1 MALMGSVRNPIFKPF
16 SLDFQRVIF
25 RGLPI
30 RQAYRWNAIQ
40 IILAVRRLKSR
51 LIRDAPKAAAAF
63 ILLAAVKPLGLGVD
77 NQCVANG
84 WNIGIMIL
92 PPTLPISAL
101 SVSLIAQ
108 IHEHKGALRAM
119 NNLSPARLL
128 ALRQVATME
137 SVAAGVRLGSVVLS
151 DGEVRH
157 VLGMLKYRMGAQE
170 ALNSAAEPIAA
181 LEAET
186 DTDAELLDMLGQAEL
201 ATGIDDFSAEP
212 LADNEIEALLVSQA
226 GQVRVFNADEEQAA
240 GYYEALNCVLG
251 LVPSRKLTEEDL
263 HELHRTL
270 LKHSKKDVWHAGK
283 YKASANHRSF
293 NNPDTGARSQLP
305 GANPLE
311 APAKLRGLLEWL
323 QGEREHPTQ
332 HPLLTI
338 AAFIAGFHAIRP
350 YQDGNA
356 RMGLL
361 LTRLLLLQ
369 SGYSQVA
376 YASLEAQLERDR
388 DAFYTALDRT
398 LAGIHNPNP
407 HWEPWTAFFLS
418 SLVDH
423 ARRLFSRLERDKEI
437 FSALPKLSSDIV
449 NLAREHGRVTMAD
462 AIRLTGSNR
471 NTLKLHFRK
480 LVHEGRLMRHGMGA
494 GVWYQPR

>member
-1 MALMGSVRNPIFKPF
+1 M
-16 SLDFQRVIF
+16 Q
-25 RGLPI
+25 
-30 RQAYRWNAIQ
+30 
-40 IILAVRRLKSR
+40 
-51 LIRDAPKAAAAF
+51 
-63 ILLAAVKPLGLGVD
+63 
-77 NQCVANG
+77 
-84 WNIGIMIL
+84 L
-92 PPTLPISAL
+92 PPSLPISAL

-108 IHEHKGALRAM
+108 IHEHKGALRSM
-119 NNLSPARLL
+119 SLL
-128 ALRQVATME
+128 TPEKLQSLRQIATLE
-137 SVAAGVRLGSVVLS
+137 SVGASMRLGSVDLS
-151 DGEVRH
+151 DAEVSHTICMLRQRQQSSSFIEEKTAT
-157 VLGMLKYRMGAQE
+157 VLE
-170 ALNSAAEPIAA
+170 PSAAPNI
-181 LEAET
+181 T
-186 DTDAELLDMLGQAEL
+186 SSPY
-201 ATGIDDFSAEP
+201 DFSAE
-212 LADNEIEALLVSQA
+212 LLSDYEIDELLMHQSSE
-226 GQVRVFNADEEQAA
+226 VRVFNADEEQAA
-240 GYYEALNCVLG
+240 GYFEALNRVFEWVSIQAL
-251 LVPSRKLTEEDL
+251 REEQL

-270 LKHSKKDVWHAGK
+270 LKHSKNDVWHAGK

-305 GANPLE
+305 GANPLD
-311 APAKLRGLLEWL
+311 APAKLRNLLQWL

-398 LAGIHNPNP
+398 LAGIYNPNP

-480 LVHEGRLMRHGMGA
+480 LVHEGRLLRHGMGA

>member
-1 MALMGSVRNPIFKPF
+1 MN
-16 SLDFQRVIF
+16 
-25 RGLPI
+25 
-30 RQAYRWNAIQ
+30 
-40 IILAVRRLKSR
+40 
-51 LIRDAPKAAAAF
+51 
-63 ILLAAVKPLGLGVD
+63 
-77 NQCVANG
+77 
-84 WNIGIMIL
+84 L
-92 PPTLPISAL
+92 PPNLPISAL

-151 DGEVRH
+151 DSEVRS
-157 VLGMLKYRMGAQE
+157 VLARIKSRQ
-170 ALNSAAEPIAA
+170 ALSE
-181 LEAET
+181 
-186 DTDAELLDMLGQAEL
+186 
-201 ATGIDDFSAEP
+201 ATGASLADTEDEPLVTQSGAGVSIDDLNAEP
-212 LADNEIEALLVSQA
+212 LADYEIEALLLSQSGEA
-226 GQVRVFNADEEQAA
+226 RVFNADEEQAA
-240 GYYEALNCVLG
+240 GYYDALNYVLG
-251 LVPSRKLTEEDL
+251 QVASHTLTIDQV

-270 LKHSKKDVWHAGK
+270 LGHSKKDVWHAGK
-283 YKASANHRSF
+283 FKASANHRSF
-293 NNPDTGARSQLP
+293 HNPDSGAHTVLP
-305 GANPLE
+305 AASPADTAARMEALLSWLE
-311 APAKLRGLLEWL
+311 
-323 QGEREHPTQ
+323 GERRQPTQ

-356 RMGLL
+356 RMGHL

-369 SGYSQVA
+369 GGYAAVA
-376 YASLEAQLERDR
+376 YSSLEGQFERDR
-388 DAFYTALDRT
+388 DAFYMALDRT
-398 LAGIHNPNP
+398 LAGIETLNP

-423 ARRLFSRLERDKEI
+423 ARRLFSKLERDKEI

-480 LVHEGRLMRHGMGA
+480 LVHEGRLLRHGMGA

>member
-1 MALMGSVRNPIFKPF
+1 MK
-16 SLDFQRVIF
+16 
-25 RGLPI
+25 
-30 RQAYRWNAIQ
+30 
-40 IILAVRRLKSR
+40 
-51 LIRDAPKAAAAF
+51 
-63 ILLAAVKPLGLGVD
+63 
-77 NQCVANG
+77 
-84 WNIGIMIL
+84 L
-92 PPTLPISAL
+92 PPSLPISAL

-108 IHEHKGALRAM
+108 IHEHKGALRSM
-119 NNLSPARLL
+119 SLL
-128 ALRQVATME
+128 TPEKLQSLRQIATLE
-137 SVAAGVRLGSVVLS
+137 SVGASMRLGSVDLS
-151 DGEVRH
+151 DAEVNHTICMLRQRQQSSSFIEEKTAT
-157 VLGMLKYRMGAQE
+157 VLE
-170 ALNSAAEPIAA
+170 PSAAPNI
-181 LEAET
+181 T
-186 DTDAELLDMLGQAEL
+186 SSPY
-201 ATGIDDFSAEP
+201 DFSAE
-212 LADNEIEALLVSQA
+212 LLSDYEIDELLMHQSSE
-226 GQVRVFNADEEQAA
+226 VRVFNADEEQAA
-240 GYYEALNCVLG
+240 GYFEALNRAFDWVSIQVL
-251 LVPSRKLTEEDL
+251 REEQL

-311 APAKLRGLLEWL
+311 APAKLRNLLQWL

-398 LAGIHNPNP
+398 LAGIYNPNP

-480 LVHEGRLMRHGMGA
+480 LVHEGRLLRHGMGA

>member
-1 MALMGSVRNPIFKPF
+1 MK
-16 SLDFQRVIF
+16 
-25 RGLPI
+25 
-30 RQAYRWNAIQ
+30 
-40 IILAVRRLKSR
+40 
-51 LIRDAPKAAAAF
+51 
-63 ILLAAVKPLGLGVD
+63 
-77 NQCVANG
+77 
-84 WNIGIMIL
+84 L
-92 PPTLPISAL
+92 PPSLPISAL

-108 IHEHKGALRAM
+108 IHEHKGALRSM
-119 NNLSPARLL
+119 SLL
-128 ALRQVATME
+128 TPEKLQALRQVATLE
-137 SVAAGVRLGSVVLS
+137 SVGASMRLGSVDLS
-151 DGEVRH
+151 DAEVNHTICMLRQRQQSSSFIEEKATT
-157 VLGMLKYRMGAQE
+157 VL
-170 ALNSAAEPIAA
+170 EPSTAPNIP
-181 LEAET
+181 T
-186 DTDAELLDMLGQAEL
+186 SPY
-201 ATGIDDFSAEP
+201 DFSAE
-212 LADNEIEALLVSQA
+212 LLSDYEIDELLMHQSSE
-226 GQVRVFNADEEQAA
+226 VRVFNADEEQAA
-240 GYYEALNCVLG
+240 GYFEALNRAFDWVSIEML
-251 LVPSRKLTEEDL
+251 REEQL

-311 APAKLRGLLEWL
+311 APAKLRNLLQWL

-398 LAGIHNPNP
+398 LAGIYNPNP

-471 NTLKLHFRK
+471 KTLKLHFRK

>member
-1 MALMGSVRNPIFKPF
+1 MN
-16 SLDFQRVIF
+16 
-25 RGLPI
+25 
-30 RQAYRWNAIQ
+30 
-40 IILAVRRLKSR
+40 
-51 LIRDAPKAAAAF
+51 
-63 ILLAAVKPLGLGVD
+63 
-77 NQCVANG
+77 
-84 WNIGIMIL
+84 L
-92 PPTLPISAL
+92 PPNLPISAL

-151 DGEVRH
+151 DSEVRG
-157 VLGMLKYRMGAQE
+157 VLARIKTRQ
-170 ALNSAAEPIAA
+170 ALTQASDTPLSFDTEDEPII
-181 LEAET
+181 
-186 DTDAELLDMLGQAEL
+186 GQSV
-201 ATGIDDFSAEP
+201 TSVSIDDLNAEP
-212 LADNEIEALLVSQA
+212 LADYEIEALLLSQSGEA
-226 GQVRVFNADEEQAA
+226 RVFNADEEQAA
-240 GYYEALNCVLG
+240 GYYDALNYVLSQ
-251 LVPSRKLTEEDL
+251 VTTHTVTVEQV
-263 HELHRTL
+263 HALHRTL
-270 LKHSKKDVWHAGK
+270 LGHSKKDVWHAGK
-283 YKASANHRSF
+283 FKASANHRSF
-293 NNPDTGARSQLP
+293 HNPDSSTHTVLPAASPADTAARMNALLAWLHGERSQ
-305 GANPLE
+305 
-311 APAKLRGLLEWL
+311 
-323 QGEREHPTQ
+323 PTQ

-356 RMGLL
+356 RMGHL

-369 SGYSQVA
+369 GGYAAVA
-376 YASLEAQLERDR
+376 YSSLEGQFERDR
-388 DAFYTALDRT
+388 DAFYMALDRT
-398 LAGIHNPNP
+398 LAGIETMSP

-423 ARRLFSRLERDKEI
+423 ARRLFSKLERDKEI

-480 LVHEGRLMRHGMGA
+480 LVHEGRLLRHGMGA

>member
-1 MALMGSVRNPIFKPF
+1 MK
-16 SLDFQRVIF
+16 
-25 RGLPI
+25 
-30 RQAYRWNAIQ
+30 
-40 IILAVRRLKSR
+40 
-51 LIRDAPKAAAAF
+51 
-63 ILLAAVKPLGLGVD
+63 
-77 NQCVANG
+77 
-84 WNIGIMIL
+84 L
-92 PPTLPISAL
+92 PPKLPISAL
-101 SVSLIAQ
+101 SVSFIAQ
-108 IHEHKGALRAM
+108 IHEHKGALRSMSLLA
-119 NNLSPARLL
+119 PERLQ
-128 ALRQVATME
+128 ALRQVATLE
-137 SVAAGVRLGSVVLS
+137 SVGAGVRLGAVDLS
-151 DGEVRH
+151 DSEVSH
-157 VLGMLKYRMGAQE
+157 AINILKQRQLSNPTIGLVPTQYKNTVPLKTNTA
-170 ALNSAAEPIAA
+170 SAH
-181 LEAET
+181 
-186 DTDAELLDMLGQAEL
+186 
-201 ATGIDDFSAEP
+201 DFSAE
-212 LADNEIEALLVSQA
+212 LLTEYEIDELLTHQSVE
-226 GQVRVFNADEEQAA
+226 VRVFNADEEQAA
-240 GYYEALNCVLG
+240 GYFEALNRVFEW
-251 LVPSRKLTEEDL
+251 VSMQAPSEEHL

-311 APAKLRGLLEWL
+311 APAKLRNLLQWL

-398 LAGIHNPNP
+398 LAGIYNPNP

-480 LVHEGRLMRHGMGA
+480 LVHEGRLLRHGMGA

>member
-1 MALMGSVRNPIFKPF
+1 M
-16 SLDFQRVIF
+16 
-25 RGLPI
+25 
-30 RQAYRWNAIQ
+30 
-40 IILAVRRLKSR
+40 
-51 LIRDAPKAAAAF
+51 
-63 ILLAAVKPLGLGVD
+63 
-77 NQCVANG
+77 
-84 WNIGIMIL
+84 
-92 PPTLPISAL
+92 
-101 SVSLIAQ
+101 
-108 IHEHKGALRAM
+108 
-119 NNLSPARLL
+119 
-128 ALRQVATME
+128 
-137 SVAAGVRLGSVVLS
+137 RLGSVDLS
-151 DGEVRH
+151 DGEVSHTINMLRQRQQANPSAEEQPAPASQIASSNKTT
-157 VLGMLKYRMGAQE
+157 LGAHDF
-170 ALNSAAEPIAA
+170 A
-181 LEAET
+181 
-186 DTDAELLDMLGQAEL
+186 AELLTDYEIDEL
-201 ATGIDDFSAEP
+201 LMHQSSE
-212 LADNEIEALLVSQA
+212 
-226 GQVRVFNADEEQAA
+226 VRVLNADEEQAA
-240 GYYEALNCVLG
+240 GYFEALNRVFEWVSTQTL
-251 LVPSRKLTEEDL
+251 REEQL
-263 HELHRTL
+263 HALHNTL

-311 APAKLRGLLEWL
+311 APAKLKNLLQWL

-398 LAGIHNPNP
+398 LAGIYNPNP

-480 LVHEGRLMRHGMGA
+480 LVHEGRLLRHGMGA

>member
-1 MALMGSVRNPIFKPF
+1 M
-16 SLDFQRVIF
+16 Q
-25 RGLPI
+25 
-30 RQAYRWNAIQ
+30 
-40 IILAVRRLKSR
+40 
-51 LIRDAPKAAAAF
+51 
-63 ILLAAVKPLGLGVD
+63 
-77 NQCVANG
+77 
-84 WNIGIMIL
+84 L
-92 PPTLPISAL
+92 PPSLPISAL

-108 IHEHKGALRAM
+108 IHEHKGALRSM
-119 NNLSPARLL
+119 SLL
-128 ALRQVATME
+128 TPEKLQSLRQIATLE
-137 SVAAGVRLGSVVLS
+137 SVGASMRLGSVDLS
-151 DGEVRH
+151 DAEVNHTICMLRQRQQSSSFIEEKTAT
-157 VLGMLKYRMGAQE
+157 VLE
-170 ALNSAAEPIAA
+170 PSAAPNI
-181 LEAET
+181 T
-186 DTDAELLDMLGQAEL
+186 SSPY
-201 ATGIDDFSAEP
+201 DFSAE
-212 LADNEIEALLVSQA
+212 LLSDYEIDELLMHQSSE
-226 GQVRVFNADEEQAA
+226 VRVFNADEEQAA
-240 GYYEALNCVLG
+240 GYFEALNRVFEWVSIQAL
-251 LVPSRKLTEEDL
+251 REEQL

-305 GANPLE
+305 GANPLD
-311 APAKLRGLLEWL
+311 APAKLRNLLQWL

-398 LAGIHNPNP
+398 LAGIYNPNP

-480 LVHEGRLMRHGMGA
+480 LVHEGRLLRHGMGA

>member
-1 MALMGSVRNPIFKPF
+1 MK
-16 SLDFQRVIF
+16 
-25 RGLPI
+25 
-30 RQAYRWNAIQ
+30 
-40 IILAVRRLKSR
+40 
-51 LIRDAPKAAAAF
+51 
-63 ILLAAVKPLGLGVD
+63 
-77 NQCVANG
+77 
-84 WNIGIMIL
+84 L
-92 PPTLPISAL
+92 PPSLPISAL

-108 IHEHKGALRAM
+108 IHEHKGALRSM
-119 NNLSPARLL
+119 SLL
-128 ALRQVATME
+128 TPEKLQALRQVATLE
-137 SVAAGVRLGSVVLS
+137 SVGASMRLGSVDLS
-151 DGEVRH
+151 DAEVNHTICMLRQRQQSSSFIEEKATT
-157 VLGMLKYRMGAQE
+157 VL
-170 ALNSAAEPIAA
+170 EPSTAPNIP
-181 LEAET
+181 T
-186 DTDAELLDMLGQAEL
+186 SPY
-201 ATGIDDFSAEP
+201 DFSAQ
-212 LADNEIEALLVSQA
+212 LLSDYEIDELLMHQSSE
-226 GQVRVFNADEEQAA
+226 VRVFNADEEQAA
-240 GYYEALNCVLG
+240 GYFEALNRAFDWVSIEML
-251 LVPSRKLTEEDL
+251 REEQL

-311 APAKLRGLLEWL
+311 APAKLRNLLQWL

-398 LAGIHNPNP
+398 LAGIYNPNP

>member
-1 MALMGSVRNPIFKPF
+1 M
-16 SLDFQRVIF
+16 Q
-25 RGLPI
+25 
-30 RQAYRWNAIQ
+30 
-40 IILAVRRLKSR
+40 
-51 LIRDAPKAAAAF
+51 
-63 ILLAAVKPLGLGVD
+63 
-77 NQCVANG
+77 
-84 WNIGIMIL
+84 L
-92 PPTLPISAL
+92 PPSLPISAL

-108 IHEHKGALRAM
+108 IHEHKGALRSM
-119 NNLSPARLL
+119 SLL
-128 ALRQVATME
+128 TPEKLQSLRQIATLE
-137 SVAAGVRLGSVVLS
+137 SVGASMRLGSVDLS
-151 DGEVRH
+151 DAEVSHTICMLRQRQQSSSFIEEKTAT
-157 VLGMLKYRMGAQE
+157 VLE
-170 ALNSAAEPIAA
+170 PSAAPNITASPY
-181 LEAET
+181 
-186 DTDAELLDMLGQAEL
+186 
-201 ATGIDDFSAEP
+201 DFSAE
-212 LADNEIEALLVSQA
+212 LLSDYEIDELLMHQSSE
-226 GQVRVFNADEEQAA
+226 VRVFNADEEQAA
-240 GYYEALNCVLG
+240 GYFEALNRVFEWVSIQAL
-251 LVPSRKLTEEDL
+251 REEQL

-305 GANPLE
+305 GANPLD
-311 APAKLRGLLEWL
+311 APAKLRNLLQWL

-398 LAGIHNPNP
+398 LAGIYNPNP

-480 LVHEGRLMRHGMGA
+480 LVHEGRLLRHGMGA